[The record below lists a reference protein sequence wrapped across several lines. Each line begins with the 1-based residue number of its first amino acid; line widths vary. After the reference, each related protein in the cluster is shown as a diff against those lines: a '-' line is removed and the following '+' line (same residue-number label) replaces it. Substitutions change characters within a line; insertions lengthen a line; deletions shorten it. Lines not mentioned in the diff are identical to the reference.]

1 VRFLDTIL
9 ALQDGHAPAQDAAS
23 VSQHL
28 TSGAATAPVEHVVK
42 GGEVF
47 THLYHHV
54 LAEPVKV
61 MTVPKG
67 SFLAGFAHAK
77 PDGTYE
83 LPILFNLQL
92 FQIGCIA
99 VLGLAFLWALQGLKS
114 GRPNRVQRT
123 LTGFVLWVR
132 DEMAVPILGQHLA
145 HAMLPFFLTL
155 FFFIASSNVIGL
167 FPYGAT
173 STGCIFVTAGLAI
186 VTFLTMIVGGMIAN
200 GPVKFWTGLV
210 PHGVPAF
217 IWPLMFVVEIIGL
230 LVKPFSL
237 TIRLFANMTG
247 GHLVVLSFMGLI
259 YYFGDMIGG
268 WAYLVAGP
276 AIAFAVFIMIIEALV
291 ALLQAYIFTLL
302 SMIFIGSC
310 LHPEH

>member
-1 VRFLDTIL
+1 
-9 ALQDGHAPAQDAAS
+9 
-23 VSQHL
+23 
-28 TSGAATAPVEHVVK
+28 VEEVVK
-42 GGEVF
+42 GGKVF
-47 THLYHHV
+47 EGLYHHV
-54 LAEPVKV
+54 LAVPVKYL
-61 MTVPKG
+61 TVASDSSWVKNGLATKIMGEDNHWTG
-67 SFLAGFAHAK
+67 SWGV
-77 PDGTYE
+77 
-83 LPILFNLQL
+83 PILFNLQF
-92 FQIGCIA
+92 FQVGCLA
-99 VLGLAFLWALQGLKS
+99 VLALAFFWAMLGLKS
-114 GRPNRVQRT
+114 GRPNRAQRT

-173 STGCIFVTAGLAI
+173 STGSIFVTAGLAV
-186 VTFLTMIVGGMIAN
+186 VTFLTMIIGGMIAN